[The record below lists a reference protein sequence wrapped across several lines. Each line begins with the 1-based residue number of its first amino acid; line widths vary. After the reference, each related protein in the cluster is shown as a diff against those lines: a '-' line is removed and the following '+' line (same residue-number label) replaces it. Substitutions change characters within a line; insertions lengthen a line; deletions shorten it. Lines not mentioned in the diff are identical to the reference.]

1 MVLELDTSLL
11 DRIKPLTINQLVFLN
26 LVLDGNQKNI
36 NDVLLL
42 ISLVSEAEIQDLI
55 DRDFIIKETE
65 LGSVTYS
72 PSNGLLELVKR
83 KVTMFDEFYEA
94 YPQVV
99 IRPDGTK
106 SFLRANKNNCR
117 RRYNSIVG
125 KSTAAHQHLMEC
137 LKFQLNDYSMTG
149 RMGYMKTMW
158 KWLTQCEWEALD
170 EQMKESVET
179 SKTDMYGTT
188 LM

>member
-1 MVLELDTSLL
+1 MVLELDISLL
-11 DRIKPLTINQLVFLN
+11 EKIKPLTINQLVFLN
-26 LVLDGNQKNI
+26 LVLGENQNNI
-36 NDVLLL
+36 KDALLL

-55 DRDFIIKETE
+55 NRDFIAKETGA
-65 LGSVTYS
+65 GSVTYS
-72 PSNGLLELVKR
+72 PTNGLLELVKR

-125 KSTAAHQHLMEC
+125 KSTAAHQHLMNC
-137 LKFQLNDYSMTG
+137 LKFQLDDLTMTG

-170 EQMKESVET
+170 EQMKESVEV
-179 SKTDMYGTT
+179 SKKDTYGTT

>member
-1 MVLELDTSLL
+1 MVLELDISLL
-11 DRIKPLTINQLVFLN
+11 DNIKPLTINQLVFLN
-26 LVLDGNQKNI
+26 LVLDENQKNI
-36 NDVLLL
+36 KYVLLL
-42 ISLVSEAEIQDLI
+42 ISLVDEAEIQDLI
-55 DRDFIIKETE
+55 DRDFIKKETE
-65 LGSVTYS
+65 AGSVIYS
-72 PSNGLLELVKR
+72 PTDGLLKLVKR

-125 KSTAAHQHLMEC
+125 KSTAAHQHLMNC
-137 LKFQLNDYSMTG
+137 LKFQLEDLTMTG

-170 EQMKESVET
+170 EQMKDSVESEKVNT
-179 SKTDMYGTT
+179 YGTT